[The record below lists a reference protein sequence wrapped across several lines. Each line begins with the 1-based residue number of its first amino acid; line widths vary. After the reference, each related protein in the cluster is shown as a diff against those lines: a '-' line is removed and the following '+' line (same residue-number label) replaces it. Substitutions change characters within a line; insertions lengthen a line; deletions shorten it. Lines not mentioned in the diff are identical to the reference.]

1 LAAIYWTDKEND
13 DVVMDIAFDRWPSLP
28 WVCILFSILSFPV
41 ISKRELSLFIKV
53 GSYGVLFVCL
63 VILFIFVYGFI
74 ALANTKF
81 QISNQSYTPDT
92 DVWNLSLFKME
103 FGPLSGMMCL
113 GYYLH
118 NCVIPILRN
127 AKDPSNNKRDM
138 FIGYF
143 LVFISYV
150 LVGIAGY
157 IGFSG
162 KIFDSVDKEGNFE
175 IR

>member
-1 LAAIYWTDKEND
+1 
-13 DVVMDIAFDRWPSLP
+13 
-28 WVCILFSILSFPV
+28 
-41 ISKRELSLFIKV
+41 
-53 GSYGVLFVCL
+53 
-63 VILFIFVYGFI
+63 
-74 ALANTKF
+74 
-81 QISNQSYTPDT
+81 
-92 DVWNLSLFKME
+92 
-103 FGPLSGMMCL
+103 MMCL